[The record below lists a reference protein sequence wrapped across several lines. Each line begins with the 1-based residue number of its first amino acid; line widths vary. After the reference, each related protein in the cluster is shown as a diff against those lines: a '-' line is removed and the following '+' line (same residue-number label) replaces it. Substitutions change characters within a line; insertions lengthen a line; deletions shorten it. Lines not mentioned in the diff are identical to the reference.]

1 MQNQHTEGE
10 KIELKRQVEI
20 SFQDPFNDKTIP
32 YEHYLPNRSIETAK
46 NEETII
52 E

>member
-1 MQNQHTEGE
+1 MKNQHTEGE
-10 KIELKRQVEI
+10 KIELKRQVEM

-32 YEHYLPNRSIETAK
+32 YEHYLPSRGNTIVT

-52 E
+52 K